1 MFLVSAWVS
10 ALCSLVQDCSTSCA
24 GGVTPIEVS
33 TYSMAGVNP
42 LPQLITLF
50 HSGKWVEHD
59 LIVI

>member
-24 GGVTPIEVS
+24 VGVTRIEVS
-33 TYSMAGVNP
+33 TYSVAGVSP
-42 LPQLITLF
+42 LLQLVTPF

-59 LIVI
+59 LVV